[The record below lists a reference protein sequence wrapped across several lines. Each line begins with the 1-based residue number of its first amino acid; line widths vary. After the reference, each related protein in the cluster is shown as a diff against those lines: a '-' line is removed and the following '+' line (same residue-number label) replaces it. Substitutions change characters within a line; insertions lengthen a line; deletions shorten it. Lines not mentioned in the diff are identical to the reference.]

1 MGLFK
6 KDASEGTDNSHNTL
20 NAFLGHGTEYSGR
33 LEFVGTVRI
42 DGAFKGEV
50 ASEGAL
56 VLGKEAT
63 FEGKIRVGTL
73 ISNGQVNGEVVA
85 TRKAVLQKHSAL
97 TGSLCTP
104 ALVVEEGANVEGTVE
119 MGRGG
124 AAMAGVIELRPG
136 GRESAPALSQAENQ
150 S

>member
-6 KDASEGTDNSHNTL
+6 KDYPEGTDSSHNTL

-50 ASEGAL
+50 VSEGAL
-56 VLGKEAT
+56 VLGKDAS
-63 FEGKIRVGTL
+63 FEGSIRVGTFV
-73 ISNGQVNGEVVA
+73 SNGQVDGEVVA

-97 TGSLCTP
+97 AGSLSTP
-104 ALVVEEGANVEGTVE
+104 ALVVEEGANIEGTVE

-124 AAMAGVIELRPG
+124 AGSSVIELHPA
-136 GRESAPALSQAENQ
+136 GRESAQALSPAENE